1 MAVCGHVRGPRP
13 SRSHVQDRE
22 LWHTNALPVSREVLG
37 VAVSSG
43 QQCAA
48 PTGAL
53 EEGASAVSGS
63 GGGCKLI
70 QVSGLWQQKSPRPPP
85 PREALRGLASVQA
98 AQASPVLQSGPQKE
112 AWEGDSAFQA
122 AGRAGRAS
130 LQSDQ
135 VNRTSASK
143 VPRSQRAPPPAC
155 ARSLQLALPGPWE
168 VRSLEAGPASLGR
181 QGLRELLGSG
191 HQPRG
196 KVPGGGAWPIRGR
209 RRRRRCSAC
218 PWWWGAP
225 RGSA

>member
-63 GGGCKLI
+63 GEGGCKLI
-70 QVSGLWQQKSPRPPP
+70 QVSGLWQQKSPRPLP

-112 AWEGDSAFQA
+112 AWEGNSAFQA

-135 VNRTSASK
+135 VNRAGEQGPK
-143 VPRSQRAPPPAC
+143 VA
-155 ARSLQLALPGPWE
+155 E
-168 VRSLEAGPASLGR
+168 GPAS
-181 QGLRELLGSG
+181 GLR
-191 HQPRG
+191 P
-196 KVPGGGAWPIRGR
+196 VTPT
-209 RRRRRCSAC
+209 
-218 PWWWGAP
+218 GAP
-225 RGSA
+225 RAMGGQEPGGWAGFPGTPRPPGAAGQWSSAKRKGSRGRGLAH